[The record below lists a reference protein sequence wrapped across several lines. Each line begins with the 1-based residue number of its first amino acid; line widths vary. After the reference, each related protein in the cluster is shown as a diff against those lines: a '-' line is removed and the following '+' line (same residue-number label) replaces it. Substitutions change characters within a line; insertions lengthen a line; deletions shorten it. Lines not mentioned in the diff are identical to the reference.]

1 MTDGNNDNI
10 PTSEPITPE
19 PIKETEKVTETAQ
32 QNTIAKK
39 KSSALYIIL
48 GIFCVIGLFVISAVV
63 NTWSS
68 VKNTSANWKPS
79 AVFSKPSG
87 GEAIVALD
95 VDGIIFGSKDLL
107 EAVAQIEDNS
117 SVKGVVLRINSPGGA
132 VAPTQEILGAINR
145 LVAKKITVYCSFAD
159 IAASGGYYLATAC
172 SKIFTN
178 PGTLTGSIGV
188 IMPFANLQELYKF
201 IKVEPMVIKAGR
213 FKDIGSESRPMT
225 SDERILLQNMADE
238 IHRQFKT
245 SIKES
250 RKLSDE
256 IIQEYA
262 DGRIFL
268 GTQAI
273 DYGFADELGGEFETT
288 AALAKALDI
297 KAPTKLTRYPTPKP
311 QFRSLFGVLSSLTG
325 KDQKPVTET
334 SQILEWIGSKAPEL
348 HPMLS
353 SGVPYFLPY
362 SWFSKK

>member
-1 MTDGNNDNI
+1 MTDSTDNPNTPNEPEQTITNPVESASTPTNSAAKNNKRSN
-10 PTSEPITPE
+10 S
-19 PIKETEKVTETAQ
+19 
-32 QNTIAKK
+32 
-39 KSSALYIIL
+39 LYIIL
-48 GIFCVIGLFVISAVV
+48 GVIGVIGLFVISAMV
-63 NTWSS
+63 NTWTSI
-68 VKNTSANWKPS
+68 KAANTSWKPS
-79 AVFSKPSG
+79 AVFSTSSG

-95 VDGIIFGSKDLL
+95 VEGVIFDSKELL
-107 EAVAQIEDNS
+107 EAVSLIEQDK
-117 SVKGVVLRINSPGGA
+117 SVKGVLLRINSPGGA

-145 LVAKKITVYCSFAD
+145 LVKNKKTVYCSFAD

-201 IKVEPMVIKAGR
+201 IKVEPMLIKAGR

-245 SIKES
+245 AVQDA

-256 IIQEYA
+256 VIQEYA

-273 DYGFADELGGEFETT
+273 DYGFADELGGEHDAVE
-288 AALAKALDI
+288 ALAKVLKV
-297 KAPTKLTRYPTPKP
+297 KAPKTLARYPIPEP
-311 QFRSLFGVLSSLTG
+311 EYRSFLGILSSLV
-325 KDQKPVTET
+325 KPQAKSSEAAAV
-334 SQILEWIGSKAPEL
+334 IEWIGSKAPEL
-348 HPMLS
+348 HPLLS

-362 SWFSKK
+362 SWFTKK